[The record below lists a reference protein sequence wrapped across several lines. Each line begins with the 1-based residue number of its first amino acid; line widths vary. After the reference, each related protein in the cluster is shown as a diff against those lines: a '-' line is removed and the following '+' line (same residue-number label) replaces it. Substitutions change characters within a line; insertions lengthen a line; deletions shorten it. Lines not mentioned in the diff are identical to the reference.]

1 MNTMD
6 IIDSK
11 IDPWAVLDVS
21 READDRDIENAWK
34 EMSSKGRNRDRVQL
48 AYTLIAS
55 AEDRARFMLL
65 SPGIPESLDCILDQ
79 MPLRSRYS
87 GPGIWYS
94 SLKKKLEEQNI
105 E

>member
-6 IIDSK
+6 IIDSR
-11 IDPWAVLDVS
+11 IDPWAVLDIS
-21 READDRDIENAWK
+21 REAGDRDIENAWR
-34 EMSSKGRNRDRVQL
+34 EMSSTGGNRDRVHL
-48 AYTLIAS
+48 AYKLIAS

-65 SPGIPESLDCILDQ
+65 SPGAPESLDGIQEQ

-94 SLKKKLEEQNI
+94 SLKKVLEEQII

>member
-11 IDPWAVLDVS
+11 IDPWDVLDIS
-21 READDRDIENAWK
+21 READDREIENAWR
-34 EMSSKGRNRDRVQL
+34 EMSSKGRNRDRVHL
-48 AYTLIAS
+48 AYKLIAS

-65 SPGIPESLDCILDQ
+65 SPGTPESLDGIQDQ

-94 SLKKKLEEQNI
+94 SLKNALEEQNN